1 MTSTGPPLVIKL
13 PSQTEQIGVKN
24 SLPLEPPEKSN
35 DSSVEEEDEEDDW
48 DTFQSFPASGNE
60 TVPVPDRSPSISGY
74 NSGEDGDEKGHEESL
89 NIKDHE
95 FGEAVSNSYIVD
107 GNNQTEDFPIPED
120 DASNH
125 QQSAE
130 ALPGAD
136 EELLLNIQSD
146 QIGGEHTEP
155 SDMISNNESSQ
166 PVLYVQRTDSTE
178 SYDDLSDEQRTGT
191 SETYDQGSQPTEL
204 SGEHAESSSELPECT
219 DSRESYDNLSDE
231 NHIGTSQSY
240 EQGGQPTELSGEHA
254 EPSSEHRLECTD
266 SPEHANK
273 IDQDISAVSTNDSE
287 VTSTIEGSN
296 LGHHERTSDL
306 YEQSSLAPTDDS
318 GNGST
323 TLAGK

>member
-35 DSSVEEEDEEDDW
+35 DSSAEEEDDW

-60 TVPVPDRSPSISGY
+60 TVPAPDRSPSISGY
-74 NSGEDGDEKGHEESL
+74 NSGEDSDEKGHSASVTPSNEESL
-89 NIKDHE
+89 NVKDHE
-95 FGEAVSNSYIVD
+95 FGEAASNSYIVD
-107 GNNQTEDFPIPED
+107 GNNRPEDCPVPED

-146 QIGGEHTEP
+146 QIGSEHTEP
-155 SDMISNNESSQ
+155 LDMVSNNENSQ
-166 PVLYVQRTDSTE
+166 SVLDVQRTDSTE
-178 SYDDLSDEQRTGT
+178 SYDDLSDEQRRGT
-191 SETYDQGSQPTEL
+191 FETCDQGSQPTEL
-204 SGEHAESSSELPECT
+204 SGEHAEPSSELLECT
-219 DSRESYDNLSDE
+219 DSRESYENLSDE
-231 NHIGTSQSY
+231 HRIGTSQLY
-240 EQGGQPTELSGEHA
+240 EQGIQPTELPGEHA
-254 EPSSEHRLECTD
+254 EPSSEHRLE
-266 SPEHANK
+266 HANN

-287 VTSTIEGSN
+287 ETSTIEGAN
-296 LGHHERTSDL
+296 LGHHGRTSDL
-306 YEQSSLAPTDDS
+306 YEQSSLSPTDDS
-318 GNGST
+318 GNDST